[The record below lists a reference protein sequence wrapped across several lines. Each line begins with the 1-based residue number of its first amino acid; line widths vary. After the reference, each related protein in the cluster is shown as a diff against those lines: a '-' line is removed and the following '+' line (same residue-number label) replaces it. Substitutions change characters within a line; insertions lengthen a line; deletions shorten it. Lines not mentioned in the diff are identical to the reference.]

1 MKYQD
6 DIIAEVWKNRETYAA
21 RHHHNLHEI
30 VADLQ
35 KLRDMLFVHKNVVI
49 HVTGGADEIAAVEQ
63 RIGAFLGQLPEGIMC
78 SQ

>member
-6 DIIAEVWKNRETYAA
+6 EIIAEVWKNRETYAA

-35 KLRDMLFVHKNVVI
+35 KRQQTPFSRLVDRRHRTK
-49 HVTGGADEIAAVEQ
+49 TATK
-63 RIGAFLGQLPEGIMC
+63 
-78 SQ
+78 

>member
-6 DIIAEVWKNRETYAA
+6 DIIAEVWKNRDSYAE

-35 KLRDMLFVHKNVVI
+35 KRQQTPLSRLVDRRHRTK
-49 HVTGGADEIAAVEQ
+49 TSTATK
-63 RIGAFLGQLPEGIMC
+63 
-78 SQ
+78 

>member
-6 DIIAEVWKNRETYAA
+6 EIIAEVWKNRETYAA

-35 KLRDMLFVHKNVVI
+35 KRQQAPFSRLVDRRHRTKPA
-49 HVTGGADEIAAVEQ
+49 TTTK
-63 RIGAFLGQLPEGIMC
+63 
-78 SQ
+78 

>member
-6 DIIAEVWKNRETYAA
+6 EIIAEVWKNREAYAA

-35 KLRDMLFVHKNVVI
+35 ERQKTPFSRLVDRR
-49 HVTGGADEIAAVEQ
+49 Q
-63 RIGAFLGQLPEGIMC
+63 RTKPAT
-78 SQ
+78 STK